1 VQAFPKNYVWEKIVG
16 TRYAYEHQF
25 TNKQR
30 DDRMARPLPPMPVA
44 AARGDIDALVAL
56 LAEGIDIN
64 APTRTQS
71 RTPLMEACKGNS
83 DKAVDFLIAKGCV
96 RGASRGTA
104 LQASSLGAHGDG
116 VMECFS
122 AQLRAHWIGPESS
135 VRQI

>member
-1 VQAFPKNYVWEKIVG
+1 
-16 TRYAYEHQF
+16 
-25 TNKQR
+25 
-30 DDRMARPLPPMPVA
+30 MPVA

-64 APTRTQS
+64 ATTRTQS

-104 LQASSLGAHGDG
+104 LQASSLGARGDG
-116 VMECFS
+116 ATGRFS
-122 AQLRAHWIGPESS
+122 AVARPLDRTRVVCEANLGEFNNYL
-135 VRQI
+135 